1 LALLL
6 NIDTA
11 TEHASIC
18 LSKDDIILGLI
29 ESTEQK
35 NHAAFVQPAI
45 QQLMTNSDYSLQQL
59 DAIAVTSGP
68 GSYTGLRVGLA
79 SAKGIC
85 YVLQKP
91 LILVNTLEVM
101 AQSILSWYQLNNQ
114 HIDPPTLLCPLI
126 DARRMEVFT
135 ALYDSS
141 LKEIEPPHALV
152 IDEKVFSQQ
161 LSTHPMIFSGSGH
174 QKLKDSLSHASANFL
189 PIQHNASHLSKRAL
203 KAYHSNHFA
212 DLAYSEPLYVKEFFD
227 TRKKA

>member
-1 LALLL
+1 MPLLL

-18 LSKDDIILGLI
+18 LSKGDTILGLI

-35 NHAAFVQPAI
+35 NHASFVQPAI
-45 QQLMTNSDYSLQQL
+45 QQLMTESGYTLSQV

-101 AQSILSWYQLNNQ
+101 AQAILSHYQSNDQ
-114 HIDPPTLLCPLI
+114 HIDPSTLLCSLI

-135 ALYDSS
+135 ALYDPS

-152 IDEKVFSQQ
+152 IDEKAFSAQ
-161 LSTHPMIFSGSGH
+161 LSAHPMIFSGSGH
-174 QKLKDSLSHASANFL
+174 HKLKDSLLHPAATFL
-189 PIQHNASHLSKRAL
+189 NIQHNASQLAIRAVN
-203 KAYHSNHFA
+203 AYQSNHFA

-227 TRKKA
+227 TRKKG